1 MIDVLFLSSNENL
14 YAGTEDGG
22 GKFSGY
28 AVANGKLKGAY
39 RTGITGK
46 PLGRIVGEPL
56 DLKAGDQL
64 PGNTDLHLEGATT
77 VTIAKYLDS
86 AARREEALKES
97 AKEGTPKPPPHAK
110 KAKPASKARGPK
122 KKAQADDAAAE
133 EKADEAGE

>member
-1 MIDVLFLSSNENL
+1 MIDTLFLSQNDNL

-39 RTGITGK
+39 RTGMTGK

-77 VTIAKYLDS
+77 VTIGRYLES
-86 AARREEALKES
+86 VARREETLKES
-97 AKEGTPKPPPHAK
+97 TKEGTPKPPPHAK
-110 KAKPASKARGPK
+110 KGKPASKARGPK
-122 KKAQADDAAAE
+122 PKQQDKAQ
-133 EKADEAGE
+133 EAGE